1 MQETENKII
10 IPLTTPLIRDKKLDE
25 YALHKEERRKIR
37 KQKQKERYYGKMY
50 GNDEIHSK

>member
-1 MQETENKII
+1 MMQETENKII

-37 KQKQKERYYGKMY
+37 KQKQKERYYGKS
-50 GNDEIHSK
+50 EIHSK